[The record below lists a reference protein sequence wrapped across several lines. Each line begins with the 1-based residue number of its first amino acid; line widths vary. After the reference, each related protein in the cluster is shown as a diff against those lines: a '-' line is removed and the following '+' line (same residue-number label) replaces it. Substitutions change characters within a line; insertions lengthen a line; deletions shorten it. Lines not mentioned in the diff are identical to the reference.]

1 MSLYVKGG
9 CKAFAGVCVD
19 RAIGQDRGGH
29 GPDQRGHAR
38 GGEESLR
45 HGEVLRYLCA
55 AVQQV
60 SIERERS
67 TRHTLR
73 KSKGWQ
79 NGRLQHSTK
88 KISNIFMKNT
98 DYKYGRDFC
107 KHSF

>member
-38 GGEESLR
+38 GGEEPLR

-55 AVQQV
+55 PVQQV
-60 SIERERS
+60 SIERVMVDAAHATQIKRVAK
-67 TRHTLR
+67 R
-73 KSKGWQ
+73 Q
-79 NGRLQHSTK
+79 LQHSK
-88 KISNIFMKNT
+88 KKSAI
-98 DYKYGRDFC
+98 YL
-107 KHSF
+107 